1 MGWCVLH
8 PNTLEGKGAKEW
20 PVGTASSQLQSWWD
34 THRPGVPSRGGGRK
48 EGSVDF
54 CSQEN
59 KTVKLGGT
67 THVQKEAE
75 EAAEIYRP
83 VSCLLSVL

>member
-48 EGSVDF
+48 EGKDEFQDLSELEV
-54 CSQEN
+54 S
-59 KTVKLGGT
+59 
-67 THVQKEAE
+67 EAE
-75 EAAEIYRP
+75 EGRK
-83 VSCLLSVL
+83 